1 MRQPPQ
7 VEPLRL
13 ASGSTLIVVPD
24 PTVPATAIAVSFR
37 IGWAE
42 QRRQVGIASLLA
54 RMLGSDSVVR
64 TPELLQRDVEGF
76 GALGIQY
83 DGSALTTWTVC
94 APTEAALVESAQ
106 TLLLNVVA
114 QPRFS
119 DQIFERARQ
128 EQRRALLLA
137 EEGLLTQLIF
147 SLRAR
152 AYGTEVSP
160 FGDEA
165 SLARLTTGQVES
177 FYRHFC
183 SPERA
188 TIAVVGKTDVATA
201 RRWVETSLNAGDWER
216 RAAGTKEVLSS
227 PDPIPAGL
235 RDRSL
240 PRTLPGTAAVGLG
253 YLFSGLA
260 DAGVRADWPAL
271 LVVDALLG
279 QGKACRL
286 FKVRDELA
294 LGYEV
299 RTQVV
304 PGRDGVLWAVYLLG
318 HENPEA
324 MKTALLQTLGQVA
337 QGTKPFTDPE
347 LARAKTL
354 LIHQHHQQ
362 RQLVLSRARALAWSE
377 SIGLGASFELEF
389 EKRIES
395 VKRSEIERVARTL
408 LSGNPA
414 VVRTR

>member
-1 MRQPPQ
+1 MRQSTL

-24 PTVPATAIAVSFR
+24 STVSATAIAVSFR
-37 IGWAE
+37 ISWTE
-42 QRRQVGIASLLA
+42 QRRQAGIASLLA

-64 TPELLQRDVEGF
+64 TPELLQRDVESF
-76 GALGIQY
+76 GALGIHY
-83 DGSALTTWTVC
+83 DGSTLTIWTVC
-94 APTEAALVESAQ
+94 QPTEAALAESAQ

-119 DQIFERARQ
+119 DQICERARA
-128 EQRRALLLA
+128 EQFRALQLSQ
-137 EEGLLTQLIF
+137 EGLVAQLLLM
-147 SLRAR
+147 LRAR
-152 AYGTEVSP
+152 AFGTEMSP

-165 SLARLTTGQVES
+165 SLARLTTEQVES

-188 TIAVVGKTDVATA
+188 TIAVVGKTDTATA

-216 RAAGTKEVLSS
+216 RATGSKESIAS

-235 RDRSL
+235 RDRYLSAA
-240 PRTLPGTAAVGLG
+240 LPGTAAVGLG
-253 YLFSGLA
+253 YLAPGLA
-260 DAGVRADWPAL
+260 EAGARSDWAAF

-286 FKVRDELA
+286 FKLRDEQA
-294 LGYEV
+294 LGYEI
-299 RTQVV
+299 RTQIV
-304 PGRDGVLWAVYLLG
+304 PGREGVLWVAYLLG

-324 MKTALLQTLGQVA
+324 MKAALLQALGQVA
-337 QGTKPFTDPE
+337 KGTKPFTDPE

-354 LIHQHHQQ
+354 LINQHHQQ

-377 SIGLGASFELEF
+377 SIGLSASFELEF
-389 EKRIES
+389 SKRVEE
-395 VKRSEIERVARTL
+395 VKRADIERVARTL